1 MSKVLRILLVEDDEA
16 QIDSFND
23 AVNAWNVAN
32 AANERKFNYQV
43 AGNVTE
49 AESLIQGSRIDC
61 ALIDIRIPA
70 SKEEKPKHLNGNQII
85 NSLLLE
91 RGLPIG
97 VISANMSELEPE
109 IADKQH
115 VRQFDKGDENTA
127 ENAVCWLAENWSM
140 MEVLDLVRHRMEQAG
155 AEIFGKRLWPQ
166 WNSLPVTDP
175 KQTAEIVA
183 RQYASHLVDK
193 LGLEH
198 PENIEWHPYE
208 AYVSP
213 SFHEM
218 RAHTGDIFQLEEGHL
233 WIVVSPQCDMAT
245 QKIPNAILCICEPGI
260 DGWDGQLNKAQDVAK
275 EEKRN
280 KALDWIRKKT
290 NQEMPVS
297 KHFLPPLPGNFD
309 PLVVNFSAVRTMSLE
324 DLNKA
329 ENLNRRKASVSS
341 PFLANVAQR
350 FGAYIS
356 RTGQPNIDPATF
368 SPTPKEEP
376 AEGK

>member
-23 AVNAWNVAN
+23 AVSAWNMEN
-32 AANERKFNYQV
+32 AGNERKFIYQV
-43 AGNVTE
+43 ARNAAE
-49 AESLIQGSRIDC
+49 AKDFIEGSRIDC
-61 ALIDIRIPA
+61 ALVDIRIPER
-70 SKEEKPKHLNGNQII
+70 KDEKPRHANGNHII
-85 NSLLLE
+85 KTLLLE

-97 VISANMSELEPE
+97 VISANMSELEAE
-109 IADKQH
+109 IAGKEH
-115 VRQFDKGDENTA
+115 VRQFDKGDVNTA
-127 ENAVCWLAENWSM
+127 EKAVSWLAENWSM
-140 MEVLDLVRHRMEQAG
+140 MEVLDLVRHKMERAA

-183 RQYASHLVDK
+183 RQYTSHLVDK

-213 SFHEM
+213 SFHET
-218 RAHTGDIFQLEEGHL
+218 RAHTGDIFELEEGQL

-245 QKIPNAILCICEPGI
+245 QKVPNAILCICEPGI
-260 DGWDGQLNKAQDVAK
+260 DGWDGQMKKAQDT
-275 EEKRN
+275 EPEDKRK

-297 KHFLPPLPGNFD
+297 KHFLPPLPGSFD
-309 PLVVNFSAVRTMSLE
+309 PLIINFATLVSIPLVE
-324 DLNKA
+324 LNKP
-329 ENLNRRKASVSS
+329 EHLKKRKASVSS
-341 PFLANVAQR
+341 PFLANVVQR

-368 SPTPKEEP
+368 PP
-376 AEGK
+376 APDGEAA